1 METTGKL
8 LGIVL
13 ICLSIFLIFVAVGDG
28 QKRFASRLT
37 VEQLEMKCERLESAP
52 SYGYDGGYDECWN
65 DNKYRLS
72 AERDYS
78 PGKDAYGLILSILLL
93 YIPLLGGYVLI
104 HRRRSGKSSSLQ
116 HLPHSGWQW
125 LLEKQRVLNMKRAE

>member
-1 METTGKL
+1 MEPLSKL
-8 LGIVL
+8 LGFVL

-37 VEQLEMKCERLESAP
+37 MEQLEIKCEGLEAAP
-52 SYGYDGGYDECWN
+52 SYGYDGGFDDCWN

-72 AERDYS
+72 PERDYS
-78 PGKDAYGLILSILLL
+78 VGKDAYGLILGILLL

-104 HRRRSGKSSSLQ
+104 YRKRSGKISSLQ

-125 LLEKQRVLNMKRAE
+125 LLERQRVLNMKRAE

>member
-1 METTGKL
+1 MEPLSKL
-8 LGIVL
+8 LGFVL

-37 VEQLEMKCERLESAP
+37 VEQLEMKCEKLESAP

-72 AERDYS
+72 ADRDYS
-78 PGKDAYGLILSILLL
+78 VGKDAYGLILSILLL